1 MKVQLAFIELEG
13 DDGGSRQ
20 GHVGR
25 SDFLPE
31 TAQVLVELPY
41 LFWLPDFPEARL
53 LLSLVHPV
61 QGKPVEEGGVSV
73 IAANANEF
81 PLPVLIRLLEDGE
94 DRPPSDPVEA
104 NP

>member
-1 MKVQLAFIELEG
+1 MNIQLAFEKLVA

-20 GHVGR
+20 SDVGR
-25 SDFLPE
+25 GNSFPKV
-31 TAQVLVELPY
+31 AQVLVELPY